1 MFLKI
6 CWKHDTSLQLIG
18 IHDSSAFYSTFLSF
32 FVLEIFGFSWTSLFV
47 RYFSSISRFEAICT
61 AMNIQKCVCRS
72 HSLVKK
78 TSSYFLGV
86 FDFSGGY
93 KSHRF
98 CRRSKIHRSSTS
110 CVNLPLCYF
119 KSDMN
124 TFYSSPN
131 WMFTLLE
138 NHFV

>member
-61 AMNIQKCVCRS
+61 AMNIQEWVCRS

-78 TSSYFLGV
+78 NKFV
-86 FDFSGGY
+86 FSG
-93 KSHRF
+93 SFRF
-98 CRRSKIHRSSTS
+98 FWRIQITSFCHRSSTS